1 MAIIVMNDGTV
12 FDYDHDY
19 GNVIRTEETKCRK
32 VCFDLS
38 RLKKK
43 EKIYSEYKITLPSG
57 CTSLPSTEKLIL
69 YSS

>member
-43 EKIYSEYKITLPSG
+43 EKIYSEWGLLIFALYFTGING
-57 CTSLPSTEKLIL
+57 CKPCA
-69 YSS
+69 